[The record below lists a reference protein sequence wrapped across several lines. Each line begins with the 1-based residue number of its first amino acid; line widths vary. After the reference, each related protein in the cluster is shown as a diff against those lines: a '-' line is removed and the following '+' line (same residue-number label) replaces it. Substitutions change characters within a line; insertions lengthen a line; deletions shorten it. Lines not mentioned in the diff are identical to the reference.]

1 MHAGASSPSASFSAG
16 GRRRGQARCMPA
28 GDNDP
33 RHDDL
38 LPCLLLHLHRH
49 DDDLSNPIVPVNI
62 YNLFGRLVWRAPLRA
77 SSVVRG
83 CGRL

>member
-16 GRRRGQARCMPA
+16 GRRRGQVRCMPA

-38 LPCLLLHLHRH
+38 LPCLLLHLHRRD

-62 YNLFGRLVWRAPLRA
+62 YNLIYLGVLALVIRLWSAR
-77 SSVVRG
+77 SVK
-83 CGRL
+83 LN